1 MESELA
7 SIELTSEEDSV
18 RWALTSHG
26 QFIVHYLYVHW
37 LFHVVRDMKMEE
49 LWHSKLP
56 LKIKNFVWLVL

>member
-37 LFHVVRDMKMEE
+37 LFPVVRDMKMEE

-56 LKIKNFVWLVL
+56 LKIKNFVLLVL